1 MSNLFIRLFKCSS
14 AKCSVRF
21 IYLPSPS
28 VYTPLPKG
36 FLPVAF
42 AWIRERRQTPPVH
55 LPEEEGIPRKHPV
68 QRLTGWKI
76 LLLWLPAACDLTGT
90 TVRPPIFCR
99 SRLSPS
105 PLTVDE
111 YRAFIHSRIDLSND
125 ERCSRPFCRYSQCRI
140 FETPAVVLPV
150 EHPALSPEIILT
162 SIYRWF
168 SLLTVMAGI
177 ALVGLSGSLIQDT
190 AKNSLLAEEPPEA
203 TTVLLG
209 KFTFHYYFRTRAEL
223 YQACSSFY
231 SLRSCRSPTHTLRAS
246 RS

>member
-1 MSNLFIRLFKCSS
+1 MNIGLL
-14 AKCSVRF
+14 
-21 IYLPSPS
+21 
-28 VYTPLPKG
+28 YTPVSIYQMTRGALVLFVG
-36 FLPVAF
+36 ILSVVFL
-42 AWIRERRQTPPVH
+42 RRRLWFYQ
-55 LPEEEGIPRKHPV
+55 LSIPRYLRKLYSHP
-68 QRLTGWKI
+68 
-76 LLLWLPAACDLTGT
+76 
-90 TVRPPIFCR
+90 
-99 SRLSPS
+99 
-105 PLTVDE
+105 
-111 YRAFIHSRIDLSND
+111 
-125 ERCSRPFCRYSQCRI
+125 
-140 FETPAVVLPV
+140 
-150 EHPALSPEIILT
+150 
-162 SIYRWF
+162 IYRWF